1 MQVAIIK
8 GIGLKFHNKDELAF
22 TDLASL
28 FILLLQLC
36 RLKQFEEVLHEIEA
50 IARNLAPLA
59 VCISTYFQ
67 SYPVYV
73 HGPFAKLMRFF
84 FFFPN
89 CSYI

>member
-8 GIGLKFHNKDELAF
+8 GIGLKFHNKYELTF

-28 FILLLQLC
+28 FNLLLQLC

-50 IARNLAPLA
+50 IARNLATLA

-67 SYPVYV
+67 SF
-73 HGPFAKLMRFF
+73 PFMYTDHLQ
-84 FFFPN
+84 N
-89 CSYI
+89 L